1 VLKIPITTRIQQL
14 RRLTAFFA
22 ARFSLSLGGLILASW
37 FLAGTA
43 AGQTPRHYTSE
54 RLEPPRSTLGQ
65 PFDAPAFLAVYG
77 QLGGGFKFE
86 QGQLGCGTLL
96 VFRPGQ
102 ANRFFNF
109 LYDWN
114 SSLVCQIDYQKVAAD
129 LRILSGDLIIRRYFQ
144 DMRDPAT
151 RFAPFLGAGIGA
163 SDVVLPPGAGKSR
176 DRYWS
181 GLIEFGQEWNLQ
193 GGNLLF
199 VKGQLRYYDHG
210 GYNYSTWSFQ
220 VGAGIPVPW

>member
-1 VLKIPITTRIQQL
+1 MLKIPITNRIQQL
-14 RRLTAFFA
+14 WRLMHLPAS
-22 ARFSLSLGGLILASW
+22 RLLLGLGGLILASW
-37 FLAGTA
+37 LIAYPA
-43 AGQTPRHYTSE
+43 AGQTSGRYTSK

-77 QLGGGFKFE
+77 QLGGGLEFE

-114 SSLVCQIDYQKVAAD
+114 SALVCQIDYQKVAAD
-129 LRILSGDLIIRRYFQ
+129 LRILSGDLVIRRYFQ

-151 RFAPFLGAGIGA
+151 KVAPFLGAGIGA

-181 GLIEFGQEWNLQ
+181 GLIEFGQEWNLR

-199 VKGQLRYYDHG
+199 VKGQFRYYDHG